1 MGSDGRAEWRLQKIG
16 RQITTLEFDMPNISI
31 GSGYVS
37 FDRSQ
42 QSFDIPPTAKYVHA
56 AGAQAYP
63 AATSP
68 EFEALEKAAQA
79 FEKNL
84 NSTSAK
90 FSDLCAEVRKMR
102 GEIYEFRETSTP
114 GAYAVLKEGVP
125 AEKGA
130 LYIAKLCE
138 LQAMQ
143 DSAKKALGNISG
155 SSVDRMFSIHHSS
168 PIYLDMRAL
177 ANGKSVPH
185 VYTSSDRCG

>member
-1 MGSDGRAEWRLQKIG
+1 
-16 RQITTLEFDMPNISI
+16 MPNISI

-102 GEIYEFRETSTP
+102 CEIYEFRETSTP